1 MTAWPILEQNVKIEF
16 ARAKYSLY
24 GLEKYMHKNAGKRL
38 ICPKLPIKTQKKEV
52 DILQLL
58 FF

>member
-24 GLEKYMHKNAGKRL
+24 GLEKYMHKNAG
-38 ICPKLPIKTQKKEV
+38 I
-52 DILQLL
+52 D
-58 FF
+58 